1 MTIRIGLIFNRYRS
15 DGGTEKI
22 TSTVFDAL
30 AEDEVEWVVL
40 TRRWG
45 GAKPDNVR
53 VIECRPFAIGRKWR
67 LKSFVRAL
75 DRRLRSL
82 SVDLVQSQ
90 VHLPEIDIFRADGG
104 VHAEW
109 LAQRRRGAT
118 RIEQWW
124 RDLGSYHRE
133 KSRMERQM
141 YASSRLDS
149 VICNSAMVRADIERH
164 YPNCNAALRVIEN
177 GIDVARFKR
186 DSQAQE
192 MGRDTRARLGIGDDA
207 AVFAY
212 VGTGF
217 ERKGL
222 ATAIAALARVPQPA
236 HLIVVGRDNRMRHY
250 RRIARRHGVARC
262 VHFMGSQD
270 DVRPYLWA
278 ADALVH
284 PALYEAFGIV
294 IAEAMAAG
302 LPVLASQRTGAAL
315 AMVDEPETGRL
326 FDAFDV
332 AGFGQAMAE
341 FARRDEDQRRRASAA
356 CERIA
361 ARYST
366 ERMRAELLDF
376 YDGVRYRHA

>member
-30 AEDEVEWVVL
+30 AEDDVEWLVL

-45 GAKPDNVR
+45 GALPANVR

-75 DRRLRSL
+75 ERRLRTL

-104 VHAEW
+104 VYAEW

-118 RIEQWW
+118 RIQQLW
-124 RDLGSYHRE
+124 RDLGSYHQE

-149 VICNSAMVRADIERH
+149 VICNSPMVRDDIRRH
-164 YPNCNAALRVIEN
+164 FPDCRASLRVIEN

-186 DSQAQE
+186 DSQAQDL
-192 MGRDTRARLGIGDDA
+192 GADTRARLGIGDDA
-207 AVFAY
+207 AVFVY

-236 HLIVVGRDNRMRHY
+236 HLIVVGRDNRMGAY
-250 RRIARRHGVARC
+250 RRAARRHGVAQY
-262 VHFMGSQD
+262 VHFVGAQD

-278 ADALVH
+278 ADTLVH

-315 AMVDEPETGRL
+315 SMLDGPETGRL
-326 FDAFDV
+326 FDALDV
-332 AGFGQAMAE
+332 AGFGQAMTE
-341 FARRDEDQRRRASAA
+341 FAHRDEDERRRASAA

-361 ARYST
+361 ESYST
-366 ERMRAELLDF
+366 ERMRTELLDF
-376 YDGVRYRHA
+376 YAGIR